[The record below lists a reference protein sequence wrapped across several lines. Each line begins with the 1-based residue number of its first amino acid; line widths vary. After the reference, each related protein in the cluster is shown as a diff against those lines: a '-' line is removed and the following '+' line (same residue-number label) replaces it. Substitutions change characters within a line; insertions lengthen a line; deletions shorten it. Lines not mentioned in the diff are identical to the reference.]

1 MQKRQAT
8 QKYISEFKASRE
20 AWKLEEKKKMEEEN
34 SKILA
39 FAKKMQEREA
49 YLLSMKKEKDQAM
62 DKVQDQVSRWFNSDP
77 FFSSSELFVESSALW
92 FGLNEANRMIKPFKG
107 NCWQFFW
114 FYLKDLLS
122 STLNAFLLRTDLIYI
137 GITVFCGLTEICNT
151 MMLRWHWKID
161 FHSQW
166 LVTHD
171 CLRSYIMRHPR
182 LKSSLPL

>member
-62 DKVQDQVSRWFNSDP
+62 DKVQDQVSGFFNSDP
-77 FFSSSELFVESSALW
+77 FFSSSELFVESSAL
-92 FGLNEANRMIKPFKG
+92 
-107 NCWQFFW
+107 
-114 FYLKDLLS
+114 
-122 STLNAFLLRTDLIYI
+122 
-137 GITVFCGLTEICNT
+137 
-151 MMLRWHWKID
+151 
-161 FHSQW
+161 
-166 LVTHD
+166 
-171 CLRSYIMRHPR
+171 
-182 LKSSLPL
+182 